1 LADLA
6 YAIVKD
12 HAASEER
19 QRLARAS
26 ADREHRSQSKS
37 AWRNA
42 IGMEEGQTPNMKFG
56 TDLVRKLDEW
66 LKQQQEATAGKIL
79 ESDSVYAK
87 SFSLSDVEW
96 HDERKA
102 TVRGHLIVTFE
113 GQKLGAPQS
122 VVNWTR
128 DLEYKSDGVDS
139 WWSAEEPVF
148 AYGGPI
154 TEQLKKE
161 PIVILAQKSVQRM
174 VERNR

>member
-1 LADLA
+1 
-6 YAIVKD
+6 
-12 HAASEER
+12 
-19 QRLARAS
+19 
-26 ADREHRSQSKS
+26 
-37 AWRNA
+37 
-42 IGMEEGQTPNMKFG
+42 MKFG

-66 LKQQQEATAGKIL
+66 LKQQPEATGGKIL

-96 HDERKA
+96 HAERKA

-113 GQKLGAPQS
+113 GQKLQGPQT

-148 AYGGPI
+148 TYGGPI

-174 VERNR
+174 IERTR